1 MASTRATLLFALT
14 TFGLVSDWAAAI
26 GRSLGK
32 LVDTVCSFLSGV
44 SNEWYFLSDVLIPL
58 PASQYKNIKNN
69 VPTRHSI
76 LWSYNSGSGT
86 LKRGGP
92 RAPPAITTFHPDWL
106 SVMIEINGEE
116 YSMDHWVQN
125 FAYERSNFDWF
136 SPFVFATCWSI
147 YSKIWFTRHDDVQLH
162 IITNMGDRVSFSVG
176 EEWGEDWIQTL
187 MQGNDEEGMD
197 DAEVNEV
204 VEEMTSDEG
213 EETSDE
219 DEDEDED
226 QDEDDSKDEDYVP
239 EEDDDDSDSEDDDE
253 EDDEGDEENEEENQP
268 AIEEL
273 TTTEPVSA
281 GEVEVTAVAETVT
294 ATVTATEAVEPVAAE
309 AVEAA
314 PTDLAEI
321 D

>member
-26 GRSLGK
+26 GSSLGK

-187 MQGNDEEGMD
+187 MQGNDEEGLE

-213 EETSDE
+213 EETSEEE
-219 DEDEDED
+219 DE
-226 QDEDDSKDEDYVP
+226 EDDSKDEDYVP
-239 EEDDDDSDSEDDDE
+239 EEDDDDDS
-253 EDDEGDEENEEENQP
+253 EDDEGDEEDGEENEEGNQP

-294 ATVTATEAVEPVAAE
+294 ATEAVEPVAAE
-309 AVEAA
+309 APEAA